1 MLKVSFQNTVVL
13 GIGLPTTLLMKLDT
27 GGDTP
32 PGIMQITDKD
42 SEPAYAECLTL
53 NWLAVSHSPIADID
67 AISHIPCTRSEFPD
81 TPRSRGY
88 FFSYPKNRDKLAL
101 WSLRSGS
108 ESVAVAVDVSVS
120 ESEPRARTSSLGLV
134 WVWVSVWR
142 WRELSAQTASDRRW
156 IATVPSYLSGSV
168 CLSGVCGV
176 SSGTLSHNMLISHMS
191 ALLLLRVG
199 FWPAMWVALW
209 PEPGLRSGTLTSAL
223 IRAQLRRGQSGNGL
237 LS

>member
-1 MLKVSFQNTVVL
+1 MSRPHVQKSATYSISFYVNARNVTKRQGTSNSASDHAHISVTDMLKVSFQNTVVL

-88 FFSYPKNRDKLAL
+88 FFSYPKT
-101 WSLRSGS
+101 
-108 ESVAVAVDVSVS
+108 E
-120 ESEPRARTSSLGLV
+120 TSSPCGP
-134 WVWVSVWR
+134 
-142 WRELSAQTASDRRW
+142 SD
-156 IATVPSYLSGSV
+156 LD
-168 CLSGVCGV
+168 LN
-176 SSGTLSHNMLISHMS
+176 L
-191 ALLLLRVG
+191 
-199 FWPAMWVALW
+199 
-209 PEPGLRSGTLTSAL
+209 
-223 IRAQLRRGQSGNGL
+223 
-237 LS
+237 